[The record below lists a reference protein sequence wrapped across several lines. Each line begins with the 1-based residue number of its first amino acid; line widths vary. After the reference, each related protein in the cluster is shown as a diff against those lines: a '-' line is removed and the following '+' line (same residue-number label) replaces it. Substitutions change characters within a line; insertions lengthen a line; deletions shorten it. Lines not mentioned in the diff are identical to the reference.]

1 MGRSATMT
9 YNPQTGEW
17 TRNGGG
23 GSPSS
28 GSGGGSSPS
37 GSGSSSSGGGGG
49 SSSSGSKSSNTSS
62 NTSNNSN
69 NGSGDNLSSES
80 SSKNTSGGKVEKKY
94 NYIEVNTLSGTLNF
108 IVNEETI
115 KIKAGDT
122 IKLKGLGKYLSGNYY
137 VKDITRQIGSNGY
150 SHAAT
155 LIKTDVGASL
165 KTSTKSKD
173 KKKPATKKVKSS
185 NSKDNAKRTYTVKK
199 GDCLWNIA
207 KRFYGNGS
215 AYTRIYDANTNKI
228 ADPHWI
234 YPGQVFV
241 IP

>member
-9 YNPQTGEW
+9 YNPQTGKW
-17 TRNGGG
+17 TRN
-23 GSPSS
+23 
-28 GSGGGSSPS
+28 SGGGSS
-37 GSGSSSSGGGGG
+37 GK
-49 SSSSGSKSSNTSS
+49 KSSNK
-62 NTSNNSN
+62 SNNSSK
-69 NGSGDNLSSES
+69 GSGDNLSSKS

-115 KIKAGDT
+115 KLKAGDT
-122 IKLKGLGKYLSGNYY
+122 VKLKGLGKYLSGNYY
-137 VKDITRQIGSNGY
+137 VKDITRQISSNGY

-173 KKKPATKKVKSS
+173 KKKPAKKVKSS

-207 KRFYGNGS
+207 KKFYGNGS
-215 AYTRIYDANTNKI
+215 AYTKIYDANTNKI

>member
-1 MGRSATMT
+1 LGRSATMT
-9 YNPQTGEW
+9 YNPQTGKW
-17 TRNGGG
+17 TRN
-23 GSPSS
+23 
-28 GSGGGSSPS
+28 
-37 GSGSSSSGGGGG
+37 GGGG
-49 SSSSGSKSSNTSS
+49 SSSSGSKSNSS
-62 NTSNNSN
+62 NKSNKSNSSN
-69 NGSGDNLSSES
+69 KSSGDNLSSKS

-108 IVNEETI
+108 IVNEDTI

-122 IKLKGLGKYLSGNYY
+122 VKLKGLGKYLSGNYY
-137 VKDITRQIGSNGY
+137 VKDITRQISSNGY

-165 KTSTKSKD
+165 KTTTKSKD
-173 KKKPATKKVKSS
+173 KKKPAKKVKSS

-207 KRFYGNGS
+207 KKFYGNGS
-215 AYTRIYDANTNKI
+215 AYTKIYDANTNKI

>member
-9 YNPQTGEW
+9 YNPQTGKW
-17 TRNGGG
+17 TRN
-23 GSPSS
+23 S
-28 GSGGGSSPS
+28 
-37 GSGSSSSGGGGG
+37 GGG
-49 SSSSGSKSSNTSS
+49 SSSSSGKKSSNK
-62 NTSNNSN
+62 SNNSSK
-69 NGSGDNLSSES
+69 GSGDNLSSKS

-115 KIKAGDT
+115 KLKAEDT
-122 IKLKGLGKYLSGNYY
+122 VKLKGLGKYLSGNYY
-137 VKDITRQIGSNGY
+137 VKDITRQISSNGY

-173 KKKPATKKVKSS
+173 KKKPAKKVKSS

-207 KRFYGNGS
+207 KKFYGNGS
-215 AYTRIYDANTNKI
+215 AYTKIYDANTNKI

>member
-9 YNPQTGEW
+9 YNPQTGKW
-17 TRNGGG
+17 TRN
-23 GSPSS
+23 S
-28 GSGGGSSPS
+28 
-37 GSGSSSSGGGGG
+37 GGG
-49 SSSSGSKSSNTSS
+49 SSSSSSKKSSNKSNSS
-62 NTSNNSN
+62 SK
-69 NGSGDNLSSES
+69 GSGDNLSSKS

-115 KIKAGDT
+115 KLKAGDT
-122 IKLKGLGKYLSGNYY
+122 VKLKGLGKYLSGNYY
-137 VKDITRQIGSNGY
+137 VKDITRQISSNGY

-173 KKKPATKKVKSS
+173 KKKPAKKVKSS

-207 KRFYGNGS
+207 KKFYGNGS
-215 AYTRIYDANTNKI
+215 AYTKIYDANTNKI